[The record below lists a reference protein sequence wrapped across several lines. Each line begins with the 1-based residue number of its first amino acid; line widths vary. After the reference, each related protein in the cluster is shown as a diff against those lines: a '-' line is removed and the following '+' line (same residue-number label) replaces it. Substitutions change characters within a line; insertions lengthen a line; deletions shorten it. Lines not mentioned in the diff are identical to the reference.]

1 MIDHEK
7 PLHIQTSTGKP
18 IYTGYSD
25 GPKDSPYTDKEH
37 IEVSS
42 VHDSEYFRHSNEA
55 SKQEAKG
62 NLYLSKVYREKAG
75 HHAKVAQ
82 AHGRKSGITKAPT
95 PAPKKP
101 AMSAGMAQK
110 LKGKPNV

>member
-37 IEVSS
+37 IEVSA
-42 VHDSEYFRHSNEA
+42 VHESERNLRAIEA
-55 SKQEAKG
+55 SNQEAKG
-62 NLYLSKVYREKAG
+62 NIHLAKHYKALAG
-75 HHAKVAQ
+75 HHAKVSQ
-82 AHGRKSGITKAPT
+82 LHGRKSGISKAPT